1 MLLDRQDRSDKMIED
16 KKDGPG
22 EVIYKEKVRQNLR
35 VLRKNYHICRIY
47 LLYVKYTI
55 IN

>member
-22 EVIYKEKVRQNLR
+22 EVICIEKNRHNDR
-35 VLRKNYHICRIY
+35 ILRKITM
-47 LLYVKYTI
+47 YVEVTYYTSYI
-55 IN
+55 QL